1 MGLAVELPVV
11 DPDELG
17 GVAWDLALKRDRVE
31 VIHPAA

>member
-11 DPDELG
+11 DPDELADL
-17 GVAWDLALKRDRVE
+17 AWDLTLKRDRVE